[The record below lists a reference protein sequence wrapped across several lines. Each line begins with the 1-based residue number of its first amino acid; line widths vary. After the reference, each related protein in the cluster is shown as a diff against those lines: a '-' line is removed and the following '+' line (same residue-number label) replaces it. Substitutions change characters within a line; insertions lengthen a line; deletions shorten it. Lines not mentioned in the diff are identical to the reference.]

1 MGLDVKRDWTG
12 DGIKDV
18 LVSASGNEFNGT
30 GRFSIFLL
38 NGVNGNIIWQINQAA
53 QQKLKYMCTS
63 TDFGGAVGSRV
74 GTANEVIGVNQTGQ
88 ISWVFPPAGTP
99 WTVVEMPDIGVSSSS
114 DVLVGTTTGNVYVL
128 SGDNGSVIWQTN
140 IGNVFIEDARV
151 ISDIN
156 NSGTR
161 DILISGIAPNVFVL
175 EGSNGQII
183 WQQFTGGN
191 ILGISEVGDLNGDG
205 IPEVGSA
212 SLNNMLHIYES
223 RLGNPIFMYS
233 FGGGGTNTAAEHLT
247 PIDDVDS
254 NESFEFVAGSRDGR
268 IIAFS
273 GGTDGT
279 IPVELN
285 SFSAAVSG
293 TVVNLLWITTTE
305 LNNRGFEIERKN
317 SDENNWR
324 KISFIEGKGTT
335 TEVNVYSYSDRDLP
349 SGTYLYRLKQIDFDG
364 SFTYSFEVEV
374 NIGFPTVFS
383 LEQNYPN
390 PFNPVTIIKY
400 SLPKDGN
407 VKLGI
412 YNILGEEVNILS
424 NGIQKAGS
432 YQIEWKGVDRNND
445 ILPAGVYFY
454 RLEAGD
460 FVDVKKMI
468 FLK

>member
-1 MGLDVKRDWTG
+1 M
-12 DGIKDV
+12 
-18 LVSASGNEFNGT
+18 
-30 GRFSIFLL
+30 
-38 NGVNGNIIWQINQAA
+38 
-53 QQKLKYMCTS
+53 
-63 TDFGGAVGSRV
+63 
-74 GTANEVIGVNQTGQ
+74 
-88 ISWVFPPAGTP
+88 
-99 WTVVEMPDIGVSSSS
+99 
-114 DVLVGTTTGNVYVL
+114 
-128 SGDNGSVIWQTN
+128 
-140 IGNVFIEDARV
+140 
-151 ISDIN
+151 
-156 NSGTR
+156 
-161 DILISGIAPNVFVL
+161 L

-364 SFTYSFEVEV
+364 SFTYSAEVEV
-374 NIGFPTVFS
+374 NVGLPATYL